1 MSLKILSF
9 SSKTCGPCKAM
20 KPIIEELQSSYP
32 INKIDVETTHI
43 EILEKYNITSVP
55 TLLFIKNDVVVRKK
69 IGYTTKEEILSIIKN
84 HE

>member
-1 MSLKILSF
+1 MPLKILSF

-20 KPIIEELQSSYP
+20 KPIIEELESLYP
-32 INKIDVETTHI
+32 INKMDVETTYVQT
-43 EILEKYNITSVP
+43 LEKYNITSVP